1 MMAHLVK
8 ALAIKSVDLHLIH
21 GTQRERESAGTS
33 CPLTS
38 DMCGS
43 TYEQISKYEI
53 YRLFKET
60 SVFSFR
66 REEDEDEHQG
76 C

>member
-8 ALAIKSVDLHLIH
+8 ALAIKSVDLNLIH
-21 GTQRERESAGTS
+21 GIQRERESAGTS

-38 DMCGS
+38 DMCVS
-43 TYEQISKYEI
+43 TCEQISKYEI
-53 YRLFKET
+53 YRLFNET
-60 SVFSFR
+60 CVFSFC
-66 REEDEDEHQG
+66 REEDEDEHRG